1 MICISQITSEDI
13 GKTIVGN
20 LQTLQAERRFYSCIF
35 SKSVDKE
42 LVAACGNE
50 MLLELLICFTKIYSG
65 TSPGTSQRHI
75 LREYQRNT
83 LIMLARPLLIQQML
97 TGKPS
102 TTDSDALV
110 LEVERQNAVKT
121 FTLEKTQYIYRRGS
135 WYLSLLAR
143 KTIRSINL
151 FKRSLSWPR

>member
-1 MICISQITSEDI
+1 
-13 GKTIVGN
+13 
-20 LQTLQAERRFYSCIF
+20 
-35 SKSVDKE
+35 
-42 LVAACGNE
+42 
-50 MLLELLICFTKIYSG
+50 
-65 TSPGTSQRHI
+65 
-75 LREYQRNT
+75 
-83 LIMLARPLLIQQML
+83 MLARPLLIQQML